1 MKRVSEAVTDG
12 RIFKD
17 LAFEHNLYKA
27 DIAAIAENTI
37 QRHGEQE
44 WRAVLLA
51 TELHGHLGIYSIL
64 GAKMGVRACEL
75 LETSSR
81 ITTLSYAGKVPPLS
95 CLNDGLQ
102 AGCGS
107 TLGRGLIE
115 VDCRHP
121 RVEARFRY
129 GHHSLRLRLLPQ
141 YQFLIKRDIERC
153 TTLYPRATPRYWQQI
168 RHLALGYW
176 QDMSREEIFEMD

>member
-1 MKRVSEAVTDG
+1 MKKVSEVVTDG
-12 RIFKD
+12 HIFKD
-17 LAFEHNLYKA
+17 SALDQNLYKA
-27 DIAAIAENTI
+27 DIAAIAESAI

-51 TELHGHLGIYSIL
+51 TEMHGHLGIYSIL

-75 LETSSR
+75 LETNSR
-81 ITTLSYAGKVPPLS
+81 INTLSYAGKLPPLS

-115 VDCRHP
+115 VDSRHP
-121 RVEARFRY
+121 RVEARFRH

-141 YQFLIKRDIERC
+141 YQFLIKHDMERC
-153 TTLYPRATPRYWQQI
+153 TALYPRTTPKYWQQV

-176 QDMSREEIFEMD
+176 LDLSRLDIFEMD